1 MKKLLLILLFL
12 PIIFFTNFSYASFPV
27 LKKVQNEV
35 IETPVRGD
43 NNNRNILLLA
53 LAPIPLAV
61 IAAAAFSAGSFGF
74 IFGSIFGIT
83 AILSAIFSIYLNL
96 RTNIY
101 FWDWKNYFAMLS
113 ALVLGVLTL
122 GWTVIIMAY
131 GGIG

>member
-1 MKKLLLILLFL
+1 MQFKNTNKK
-12 PIIFFTNFSYASFPV
+12 
-27 LKKVQNEV
+27 
-35 IETPVRGD
+35 
-43 NNNRNILLLA
+43 ILLLA
-53 LAPIPLAV
+53 LAPIPLALLSAV
-61 IAAAAFSAGSFGF
+61 AFSAGTIGF

-83 AILSAIFSIYLNL
+83 AILSAIYSIYLNL

-122 GWTVIIMAY
+122 AWTVIIMAY

>member
-61 IAAAAFSAGSFGF
+61 IAAAAFSAGSVGF